1 MSDQDG
7 IGFIPGDKVTADLGE
22 FTHHQHLEGVS
33 VVYES
38 TGSTSERIVLT
49 GEPRPSAGDPSLGDS
64 YTSRARVSVV
74 IPKDAAPGRY
84 VLADVV
90 VHTRGGADRSFANIT
105 NRQLA
110 RRGIL
115 PWILVAPEPYDPP
128 TFV

>member
-1 MSDQDG
+1 MGDQAD
-7 IGFIPGDKVTADLGE
+7 IGFIPGDQVRADLGE
-22 FTHHQHLEGVS
+22 FTHQQHLVGVS

-38 TGSTSERIVLT
+38 ASLAGERIVLT
-49 GEPRPSAGDPSLGDS
+49 GEPRPSAEDASLGDS
-64 YTSRARVSVV
+64 FTSRARVSAV

-84 VLADVV
+84 VLADIV

-115 PWILVAPEPYDPP
+115 PWILVEPEPDDPP